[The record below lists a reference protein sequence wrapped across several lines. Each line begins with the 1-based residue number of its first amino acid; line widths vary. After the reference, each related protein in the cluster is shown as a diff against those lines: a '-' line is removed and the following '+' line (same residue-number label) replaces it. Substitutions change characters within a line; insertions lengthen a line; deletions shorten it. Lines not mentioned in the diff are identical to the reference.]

1 MLGRKRKRAEFDL
14 EQLDDESKRKLRRLE
29 ERFQQNGEDDS
40 ESEVDLRNRM
50 QEQRELLADEDE
62 MSDEEK
68 DRQLAQKEH
77 IQIQLK
83 FKELGE
89 EKLLKQY
96 SNVHV

>member
-77 IQIQLK
+77 I
-83 FKELGE
+83 
-89 EKLLKQY
+89 
-96 SNVHV
+96 